1 MRPPTTSDGE
11 PRLELIISR
20 LLIAGVIT
28 SLVLEATGMAL
39 FYRSYGNL
47 NISHAAAMFIQ
58 GHDFFSFIGTLF
70 SGGPRGETP
79 LFLMTLGVIVLMLTP
94 LVRVISAVVYFAAKR
109 NLKYVVITVVVLA
122 ALTVSLILH

>member
-1 MRPPTTSDGE
+1 MTGDGE
-11 PRLELIISR
+11 PGLELIISR

-47 NISHAAAMFIQ
+47 NISQAAKMFIQ
-58 GHDFFSFIGTLF
+58 GHDFFSFIGALL

-79 LFLMTLGVIVLMLTP
+79 LFLMTLGIIVLILTP
-94 LVRVISAVVYFAAKR
+94 FVRVISAVVYFATER
-109 NLKYVVITVVVLA
+109 NLKYVVITVVVLV
-122 ALTVSLILH
+122 ALTISLTLH